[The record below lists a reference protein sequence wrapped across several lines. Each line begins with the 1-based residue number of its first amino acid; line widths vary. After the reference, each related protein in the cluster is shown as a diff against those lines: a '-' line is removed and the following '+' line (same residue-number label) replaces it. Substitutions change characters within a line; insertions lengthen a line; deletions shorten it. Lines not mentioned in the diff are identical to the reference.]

1 MRIGIL
7 GGTFDPIHLGHI
19 NPALD
24 VKQQLNLDQI
34 WLMPNHIP
42 PHKDTTVVSS
52 HHRLEM
58 VRLVSQQYPDIKLC
72 DVEIERDTPSYSVT
86 TLTLLN
92 QMYPDDEFFFI
103 MGMDSFIQLP
113 LWYQWQS
120 LFSLCHIALCQ
131 RPGWTMDTHSEM
143 TKQLLL
149 RQAGAD
155 YLNSPTH
162 TKYGKIFCINS
173 QLIDISSSEIRQR
186 LKQKIDISKVLTPTT
201 IDYIHQ
207 HNLYR

>member
-24 VKQQLNLDQI
+24 VKQQLNLDQV

-42 PHKDTTVVSS
+42 PHKNNTMVSS
-52 HHRLEM
+52 FHRLEM
-58 VRLVSQQYPDIKLC
+58 VKLVCQHYPEFKLC
-72 DVEIERDTPSYSVT
+72 DIEIDRDSTSYSVT
-86 TLTLLN
+86 TLTLLT
-92 QMYPDDEFFFI
+92 QQYPEYEFFFI

-143 TKQLLL
+143 AKELLF
-149 RQAGAD
+149 RQATINDVSRSSKAK
-155 YLNSPTH
+155 H
-162 TKYGKIFCINS
+162 GKIFSVNS
-173 QLIDISSSEIRQR
+173 QLIDISSTEIRQR
-186 LKQKIDISKVLTPTT
+186 LQQHADTQSVLHPSTRN
-201 IDYIHQ
+201 YIEQHQ
-207 HNLYR
+207 LYR

>member
-24 VKQQLNLDQI
+24 VKQQLNLDQV

-42 PHKDTTVVSS
+42 PHKNTTVVNS

-58 VRLVSQQYPDIKLC
+58 VKLVCQQYPQFKLC
-72 DVEIERDTPSYSVT
+72 DIEINRNTPSYSVT
-86 TLTLLN
+86 TLTLLA
-92 QMYPDDEFFFI
+92 QQYPNDEFFFI

-113 LWYQWQS
+113 LWHQWQS
-120 LFSLCHIALCQ
+120 LFALCHIALCQ
-131 RPGWTMDTHSEM
+131 RPGWSMDTHSEM

-149 RQAGAD
+149 RQATPD

-173 QLIDISSSEIRQR
+173 KLTDISSSEIREMLAQG
-186 LKQKIDISKVLTPTT
+186 LDTSSVLTPAT

-207 HNLYR
+207 HKLYC

>member
-19 NPALD
+19 NPALE

-34 WLMPNHIP
+34 WLMPNHISP
-42 PHKDTTVVSS
+42 LKNTTVVSN

-58 VRLVSQQYPDIKLC
+58 VKLVCQQYSEFELC
-72 DVEIERDTPSYSVT
+72 DIEINRNTPSYSVT
-86 TLTLLN
+86 TLTLLS
-92 QMYPDDEFFFI
+92 QQYPDDEFFFI

-120 LFSLCHIALCQ
+120 LFTLCHIALCQ
-131 RPGWTMDTHSEM
+131 RPGWTVDYRSEM

-149 RQAGAD
+149 RQTD
-155 YLNSPTH
+155 VNYLDSPNH
-162 TKYGKIFCINS
+162 VKHGKIFRINS
-173 QLIDISSSEIRQR
+173 KLIDISSTEIRQK
-186 LKQKIDISKVLTPTT
+186 LTQDFELSKVLTQSTF
-201 IDYIHQ
+201 DYILQHQ
-207 HNLYR
+207 LYR

>member
-34 WLMPNHIP
+34 WLMPNHISP
-42 PHKDTTVVSS
+42 LKNTTVVSS

-58 VRLVSQQYPDIKLC
+58 VKLICQQYPEFELC
-72 DVEIERDTPSYSVT
+72 DIEINRNTPSYSAT
-86 TLTLLN
+86 TLSLLR
-92 QMYPDDEFFFI
+92 QQHPKDEFFFI

-120 LFSLCHIALCQ
+120 LFTLCHIALCQ
-131 RPGWTMDTHSEM
+131 RPGWAMDTHSEM

-149 RQAGAD
+149 RQAAAS
-155 YLNSPTH
+155 YLDSPSHATH
-162 TKYGKIFCINS
+162 GKIFCINS
-173 QLIDISSSEIRQR
+173 QLVDISSTEIRQR
-186 LKQKIDISKVLTPTT
+186 LAENIDISAVLLQTT
-201 IDYIHQ
+201 TDYIRQ
-207 HNLYR
+207 HKLYR

>member
-24 VKQQLNLDQI
+24 VKKQLNLDQV

-42 PHKDTTVVSS
+42 PHKNTTVVSS

-58 VRLVSQQYPDIKLC
+58 VKLVCQQYPQFKLC
-72 DVEIERDTPSYSVT
+72 DIEINRNTPSYSVT
-86 TLTLLN
+86 TLTLLA
-92 QMYPDDEFFFI
+92 QQYPDDEFFFI

-113 LWYQWQS
+113 LWHQWQS

-143 TKQLLL
+143 NKQLVL
-149 RQAGAD
+149 RQVTPD
-155 YLNSPTH
+155 YLGSANH

-173 QLIDISSSEIRQR
+173 TLTDISSSEIRKM
-186 LKQKIDISKVLTPTT
+186 LAKGVDTNSVLTPAT
-201 IDYIHQ
+201 IDYINQ
-207 HNLYR
+207 HKLYR

>member
-24 VKQQLNLDQI
+24 VKQQLNLDQV

-42 PHKDTTVVSS
+42 PHKNTTMVSS
-52 HHRLEM
+52 LHRLEM
-58 VRLVSQQYPDIKLC
+58 VKLVCEHYPEFQLC
-72 DVEIERDTPSYSVT
+72 DIEINRDTTSYSVT
-86 TLTLLN
+86 TLTLLT
-92 QMYPDDEFFFI
+92 QQYPQYEFFFI

-131 RPGWTMDTHSEM
+131 RPGWTIDTHSEM
-143 TKQLLL
+143 AKQLLL
-149 RQAGAD
+149 RQAYVSD
-155 YLNSPTH
+155 NDQSKH
-162 TKYGKIFCINS
+162 GKIYRIDS
-173 QLIDISSSEIRQR
+173 QLIDISSTEIRQR
-186 LKQKIDISKVLTPTT
+186 L
-201 IDYIHQ
+201 HQ
-207 HNLYR
+207 HTDTQSVLHPSTRAYIEQHQLYR